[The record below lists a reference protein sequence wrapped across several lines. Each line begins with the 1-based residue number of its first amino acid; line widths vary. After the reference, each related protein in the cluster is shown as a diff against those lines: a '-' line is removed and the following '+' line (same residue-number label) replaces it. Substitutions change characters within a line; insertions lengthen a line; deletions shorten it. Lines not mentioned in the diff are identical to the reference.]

1 MKKHAEKCINPTY
14 VPRQLKGQPCTPVVP
29 NWICIV
35 PADVKFPSGA
45 RPKSA
50 EVKFMS
56 LSNFKGTGG
65 ALGWGGTLT
74 WTPAE
79 MDAINA
85 RRKDGDNINTII
97 VCAMDML
104 TGDICVWTH
113 DVDLVMYGKYVL
125 TPSTF
130 HVIDPEQTGEP
141 IPPRHRSIRQL
152 QLWLDHISVEL
163 ASPPKVV
170 IHMHPKGV
178 QDEHYDAMR
187 PNYDKEIIH
196 AYGLCCARGDP
207 SLFHAREFLS
217 TRASRFDKPEIGD
230 NFSATLEGKDAVAR
244 VKAFN
249 ELFAGAD
256 NVPIGNLGEAIALD
270 VMLMLGAQAAKKHP
284 KPKHHYD
291 IQYAMGPTAA
301 ASSAAPGPPAAPTA
315 PPAVPAAPRVLSDKA
330 LGKRKKGS
338 W

>member
-1 MKKHAEKCINPTY
+1 MTSAKSSTGYKGVSEQAGRYKTEVWKEGAHHNIGSYATSHEAAFNYSGIDKTRRRRWSRRNRRPRSRRQHTRRRPRKLY
-14 VPRQLKGQPCTPVVP
+14 VR
-29 NWICIV
+29 
-35 PADVKFPSGA
+35 PSERPSERPSA
-45 RPKSA
+45 RPSARPNSA

-74 WTPAE
+74 WTAAE

-125 TPSTF
+125 TSSTF

-170 IHMHPKGV
+170 IHTHPKGV

-187 PNYDKEIIH
+187 PNYDKESIH

-230 NFSATLEGKDAVAR
+230 NFSATEHHRTDFGTPH
-244 VKAFN
+244 
-249 ELFAGAD
+249 AD
-256 NVPIGNLGEAIALD
+256 QCE
-270 VMLMLGAQAAKKHP
+270 Q
-284 KPKHHYD
+284 
-291 IQYAMGPTAA
+291 
-301 ASSAAPGPPAAPTA
+301 
-315 PPAVPAAPRVLSDKA
+315 
-330 LGKRKKGS
+330 
-338 W
+338 